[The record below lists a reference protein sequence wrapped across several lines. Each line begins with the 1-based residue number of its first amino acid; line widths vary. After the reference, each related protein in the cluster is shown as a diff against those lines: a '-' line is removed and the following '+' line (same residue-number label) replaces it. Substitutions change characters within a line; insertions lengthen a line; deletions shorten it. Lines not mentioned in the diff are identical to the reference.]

1 MVFVLT
7 TNKTY
12 NTYRT
17 IFRTIKKELPNWEPT
32 QITVDFEM
40 ATIKAAREVFPNAH
54 IQGCN
59 FHLAKNV
66 VKNLGT
72 HGLKK
77 RYETEVK
84 FAAEIRQLIAMAFVP
99 TNLVLQTWDSFI
111 RHSKT
116 LNKKEQNKHPN
127 INEFI
132 NDYFVNH
139 YIGKPKSDDTRG
151 KPQFPI
157 ELWNVHNST
166 VNGKSQTN
174 CSEYWIK

>member
-1 MVFVLT
+1 MLT

-12 NTYRT
+12 GTYRA
-17 IFRTIKKELPNWEPT
+17 IFRAIKKELPNWEPT

-40 ATIKAAREVFPNAH
+40 ATIKAAREVFPNAK

-77 RYETEVK
+77 RYETDGK

-99 TNLVLQTWDSFI
+99 VNLVLETWDLFI
-111 RHSKT
+111 RNSKT
-116 LNKKEQNKHPN
+116 LNKKEQKKDVN
-127 INEFI
+127 INAFI

-139 YIGKPKSDDTRG
+139 YIGTPKSDGTRG

-157 ELWNVHNST
+157 ELWNVHNSAA
-166 VNGKSQTN
+166 NGKFQTN
-174 CSEYWIK
+174 CCEYWIK